1 MSVHDTF
8 TQYVMPTY
16 GRFPLVP
23 EKAEGSWLWDDQGN
37 KYLDFC
43 TGIAVCS
50 IGHCH
55 PRLVTAIQQ
64 QAGKLMHCSN
74 LYEIPQQAELAKTI
88 VEDFVKIPGK
98 VFFSNSG
105 AEANEGLI
113 KLARKFGNAKPATD
127 GCPRHEVI
135 TFRNSFHGRT
145 MATLTATGQ
154 DAIQQGF
161 APILPGINYATYND
175 LDSVKA
181 QISDKTAAIL
191 LEPIQGEGGI
201 FSATPEFLNGL
212 AALCKEHD
220 ILLMLD
226 EVQAGFGRL
235 GHDMAWRAI
244 APDVQVDAI
253 SWAKGM
259 GGGFPIG
266 AFWVNDRE
274 ISAGVALSSQLGPR
288 THGSTYGGN
297 PLACAASLAVL
308 AEIKEAKLNENVIA
322 REQQIRAKLAEWN
335 HPAILELRGKGLMLG
350 FALNPSAINTAEGIP
365 PALALVIKLTEK
377 GLLTVPAGAETLR
390 WLPALNVSEQEIEQA
405 LSLLKQAL
413 DELAV

>member
-23 EKAEGSWLWDDQGN
+23 EKAEGSWLWDDQGK

-55 PRLVTAIQQ
+55 PRLVAAIQE

-113 KLARKFGNAKPATD
+113 KLARKFGNAKPSND
-127 GCPRHEVI
+127 GSPRPEVI
-135 TFRNSFHGRT
+135 TFKNSFHGRT
-145 MATLTATGQ
+145 MATLTASGQ
-154 DAIQQGF
+154 DAIQDGF
-161 APILPGINYATYND
+161 APILPGINYAIYND
-175 LDSVKA
+175 LDSVKE
-181 QISDKTAAIL
+181 QITDKTVAIL

-201 FSATPEFLNGL
+201 YSATPEFLNGL

-220 ILLMLD
+220 LLLMLD

-244 APDVQVDAI
+244 APDVQPDAI

-259 GGGFPIG
+259 GGGFPVG
-266 AFWVNDRE
+266 AFWVSDRS
-274 ISAGVALSSQLGPR
+274 ISNGVTLCSQLGPR

-308 AEIKEAKLNENVIA
+308 AEIKGAKLNDNAIT
-322 REQQIRAKLAEWN
+322 RELQIRATLAEWN
-335 HPAILELRGKGLMLG
+335 HPAIKELRGKGLMLG
-350 FALNPSAINTAEGIP
+350 FALDPSTIKTAEGVT
-365 PALALVIKLTEK
+365 PALALVLKLTEK
-377 GLLTVPAGAETLR
+377 GMLTVPAGPETLR
-390 WLPALNVSEQEIEQA
+390 WLPALNVSQQEVDHG
-405 LSLLKQAL
+405 LNLLKEAL
-413 DELAV
+413 DELIA